1 MFVGKLIC
9 LSVNLYVCQ
18 QIDLFVGKSMF
29 VGKFMFVVL
38 LILTKK
44 GVFIFVVV
52 IFCVLTM
59 KSF

>member
-52 IFCVLTM
+52 IVCVLTM